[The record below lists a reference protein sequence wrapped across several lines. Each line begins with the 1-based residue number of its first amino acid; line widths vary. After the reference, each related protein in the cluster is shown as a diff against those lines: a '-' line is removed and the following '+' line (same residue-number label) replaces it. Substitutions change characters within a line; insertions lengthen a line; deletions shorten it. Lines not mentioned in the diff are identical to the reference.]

1 MKILISVEVFH
12 VGLLHAL
19 LDLETHDQLM
29 GHQKVGASFEGF
41 VIEQVAT
48 LLGVREM
55 YFWGTHQGAELDL
68 LIMRRGKR
76 IGFEVK
82 LSESPTVT
90 KSMHIAIEDLALD
103 RLLVVY
109 PGSKSF
115 SLGKQTEAV
124 AIADLPGRLLRL
136 R

>member
-1 MKILISVEVFH
+1 
-12 VGLLHAL
+12 
-19 LDLETHDQLM
+19 
-29 GHQKVGASFEGF
+29 
-41 VIEQVAT
+41 
-48 LLGVREM
+48 
-55 YFWGTHQGAELDL
+55 
-68 LIMRRGKR
+68 MRRGKR